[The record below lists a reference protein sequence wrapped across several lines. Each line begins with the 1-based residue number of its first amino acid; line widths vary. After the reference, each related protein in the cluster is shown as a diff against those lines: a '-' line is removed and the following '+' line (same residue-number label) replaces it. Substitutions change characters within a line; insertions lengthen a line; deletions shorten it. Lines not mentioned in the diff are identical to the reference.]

1 MKITRTGLVNQIYW
15 KRIYYA
21 KLRRDWAKGSK
32 IVFIAKTENS
42 EEAFVGL
49 GKIKII
55 YGLSGLDVH
64 ESNEDFLKNNYHS
77 KIVFGTMVRF
87 LPEIV
92 VTHHMRF
99 TSSSK
104 TEHPLLDGAYLSDSE
119 VSIIESL
126 AKITIVN

>member
-64 ESNEDFLKNNYHS
+64 ESKDFLKNNYYS
-77 KIVFGTMVRF
+77 KIVFDTIVRF

-92 VTHHMRF
+92 LTHRMRF

-119 VSIIESL
+119 VSMIESL

>member
-64 ESNEDFLKNNYHS
+64 ESKDFLKNNYYS
-77 KIVFGTMVRF
+77 KIVFDTIVRF

-92 VTHHMRF
+92 VTHRMRF

-104 TEHPLLDGAYLSDSE
+104 TEYPLLDGAYLSDSE
-119 VSIIESL
+119 VSMIESL

>member
-42 EEAFVGL
+42 EEAFFGL

-55 YGLSGLDVH
+55 YRLSGLDVH
-64 ESNEDFLKNNYHS
+64 ESNDFLKNNYHS

-92 VTHHMRF
+92 VTHRMRF

-119 VSIIESL
+119 VSMIESL

>member
-49 GKIKII
+49 GIIKII
-55 YGLSGLDVH
+55 YELSGLDVH
-64 ESNEDFLKNNYHS
+64 ERKDFLDNNYYS

-87 LPEIV
+87 LPEIIV
-92 VTHHMRF
+92 SHRMKF

-104 TEHPLLDGAYLSDSE
+104 TENLLLDGAYLSDLE
-119 VSIIESL
+119 VSMIEAL
-126 AKITIVN
+126 AKITIIN